1 MSQST
6 GFKLKDRWHLVH
18 FLSPADPCFVF
29 SCAVIHDNKYLL
41 LLICSPS
48 YVSDAHLDECRPPS
62 KFLISDNETLQ
73 LALIT
78 VVFSFNYN
86 ATADGVL
93 LRFTYGSLQ
102 NPARDKTSSPWKSSR
117 VCRRDSTEQSWD
129 LIKHDCAA
137 VISTARYR

>member
-1 MSQST
+1 M
-6 GFKLKDRWHLVH
+6 
-18 FLSPADPCFVF
+18 F